1 MERGTFSRAFLNA
14 MVQIYAPFLSLLIVE
29 ERVAA
34 AGRER
39 NVQTVHAECRQVVD
53 FGQADTQIGIAIAN
67 MRPCDLCH

>member
-1 MERGTFSRAFLNA
+1 MRRRDGEGLRGPTVSHNKKERYTRSMERGTFSRAFLNA

-39 NVQTVHAECRQVVD
+39 NVQTVQS
-53 FGQADTQIGIAIAN
+53 AD
-67 MRPCDLCH
+67 R